1 MSTIASSSVA
11 DKAAPTPPQ
20 KQIAPEPPVRL
31 ARLLLGLAFAVGMFH
46 LCFWKINSLGLSL
59 ALFSLAFCAI
69 ILGNREVPRLSRTT
83 GIILALLAGAT
94 FATVVETGATNI
106 PVLLVLII
114 ALAGHT
120 YFTRADSIWDRG
132 LSQIVALLFAPGRIF
147 WLAARLLEATFRE
160 GRGWTSGLL
169 GGVLMITPALV
180 LTLIFGSLLAAGNAV
195 FGAWT
200 GSFFDWLWNKFALY
214 LDAWRI
220 STWLLVGFI
229 VLPILRPTSV
239 SDWWW
244 RWTGRLPRLPEI
256 VPARG
261 AFFSSG
267 LVLIV
272 LNLLFFVA
280 NLADALFLWTGR
292 NLPAGVTYSG
302 YVHNGV
308 NALTITVILSAVVLT
323 FIFQQS
329 LKVSGRRE
337 LKALAICW
345 VAQNLFLLLSV
356 ALRLKLY
363 IEAYD
368 MTVQRLSVII
378 FLVLVASGFG
388 LLTVKIVQDR
398 SLSWLTGGCA
408 AAVFAALYITQF
420 MDLAGWSA
428 NYNVAQCE
436 KEPTRQLDSCY
447 LGELGPAAW
456 PALRHATLDNSRFNP
471 DAHIAWNAAAISEN
485 ADPQA
490 QFDFKHWREFSLRA
504 YLNRWALE
512 EKPNN

>member
-1 MSTIASSSVA
+1 MP
-11 DKAAPTPPQ
+11 DKSAPPPPPRQ
-20 KQIAPEPPVRL
+20 VIPEPPMHL
-31 ARLLLGLAFAVGMFH
+31 SRLLLGLAFAVGIFD
-46 LCFWKINSLGLSL
+46 LCFWNITSLGFSL
-59 ALFSLAFCAI
+59 ALFSLVFAAI
-69 ILGNREVPRLSRTT
+69 ILGNREVPRPGQIAR
-83 GIILALLAGAT
+83 IILALLAGAA
-94 FATVVETGATNI
+94 FAAVIETGATNI
-106 PVLLVLII
+106 IVLLVLLI

-120 YFTRADSIWDRG
+120 YFTRADTIWGRG
-132 LSQIVALLFAPGRIF
+132 FSQIVALLFAPGRIF

-160 GRGWTSGLL
+160 GRGWTSGLF
-169 GGVLMITPALV
+169 GGVLIITPALV

-200 GSFFDWLWNKFALY
+200 HNFFDWLWNEFALY

-220 STWLLVGFI
+220 SMWLLVGFVI
-229 VLPILRPTSV
+229 LPVLRPTSV

-256 VPARG
+256 VPARA
-261 AFFSSG
+261 AFFSSV

-272 LNLLFFVA
+272 LNLLFFIA
-280 NLADALFLWTGR
+280 NFADAIFLWTGR
-292 NLPAGVTYSG
+292 TLPAGVTYSG
-302 YVHNGV
+302 YVHSGV
-308 NALTITVILSAVVLT
+308 NALTITVILSAVILI

-329 LKVSGRRE
+329 LKVSGHRE
-337 LKALAICW
+337 LKALAIGW
-345 VAQNLFLLLSV
+345 IAQNLFLLLSV

-378 FLVLVASGFG
+378 FLVLVASGFA
-388 LLTVKIVQDR
+388 LLTLKIVKDR
-398 SLSWLTGGCA
+398 SLSWLIGACA
-408 AAVFAALYITQF
+408 VGVFVALYITQF
-420 MDLAGWSA
+420 LNLAGWSA
-428 NYNVAQCE
+428 EYNVARCE
-436 KEPTRQLDSCY
+436 KDPTRQLDAAY
-447 LGELGPAAW
+447 LGKLGPAGW

-490 QFDFKHWREFSLRA
+490 QFDSKHWREFNLRA
-504 YLNRWALE
+504 YFNRWALE